1 MPDSI
6 LMGIGRHTV
15 PIPRAVWQSQV
26 RGDADLSF
34 MSADHHRIRNFAV
47 TELPRARRA
56 LPPEAFARQLDLPL
70 ACVVAMLDDL
80 ESHMTFLYRN
90 EQGAVA
96 WAYPVTV
103 DATPHELAFSS
114 GERIN
119 AA

>member
-1 MPDSI
+1 MSEPI
-6 LMGIGRHTV
+6 LMGLHHHTV

-34 MSADHHRIRNFAV
+34 MSPDHHRIRNFAV
-47 TELPRARRA
+47 AELPKGRRA
-56 LPPEAFARQLDLPL
+56 LPPEVFANQLDLL
-70 ACVVAMLDDL
+70 LDRVVAILDDL